1 MKSRGGTL
9 RIPLDTA
16 LILLTLE
23 IDVGEEVV
31 KGFKK
36 FEGAEIYYSKFSV
49 LESLWVAARITK
61 GRSFDVERFGQ
72 GLRSVMESGRYEMI
86 EEGYQVFKD
95 ALKLYALGHKDMID
109 NILYAASVNLDLKF
123 LTIDSELMKFVRD
136 KGLKEIFVTPSQL

>member
-49 LESLWVAARITK
+49 LESLWVAARIMK
-61 GRSFDVERFGQ
+61 GRSFDVERFSQ
-72 GLRSVMESGRYEMI
+72 GLRSVIESGRYEMV
-86 EEGYQVFKD
+86 EEGYRVFKD

-109 NILYAASVNLDLKF
+109 NILYAASVNLGLKL
-123 LTIDSELMKFVRD
+123 LTIDSELKSVEEVKR
-136 KGLKEIFVTPSQL
+136 EIEKIREEY